1 MAIVY
6 LHKRID
12 NNEVFYV
19 GIGKNEK
26 RAHAKDGRN
35 SHWHNVAKVS
45 GYNVEVTHKDIIWE
59 EACSIEKYLI
69 AFYGRQDL
77 KNGYLVNKTDGG
89 DGAFGVIVSQEL
101 REKFSKIRKGQK
113 RSEEAK
119 ANIRNA
125 KLGCKNPSFGIKHS
139 EEYKAK
145 MSETLKKIKGTPENK
160 AKVSQFHKGKV
171 LSELHKQKIS
181 LAKKNNKL
189 KSKQNED
196 A

>member
-1 MAIVY
+1 MPIVY
-6 LHKRID
+6 LHRRND
-12 NNEVFYV
+12 NKEVFYV
-19 GIGKNEK
+19 GIGKDQK

-35 SHWHNVAKVS
+35 NHWHNVVKVA
-45 GYNVEVTHKDIIWE
+45 GYEIEITHKDIIWE

-69 AFYGRQDL
+69 AFYGRYDL
-77 KNGYLVNKTDGG
+77 KTGNLVNKTDGG

-125 KLGCKNPSFGIKHS
+125 KLGNKNPFFGIKHS

-145 MSETLKKIKGTPENK
+145 MSETLKRIKGTPENK
-160 AKVSQFHKGKV
+160 AKVSEFHKGKV
-171 LSELHKQKIS
+171 LSESHKQKIA
-181 LAKKNNKL
+181 LTKQQNKL
-189 KSKQNED
+189 KNI
-196 A
+196 